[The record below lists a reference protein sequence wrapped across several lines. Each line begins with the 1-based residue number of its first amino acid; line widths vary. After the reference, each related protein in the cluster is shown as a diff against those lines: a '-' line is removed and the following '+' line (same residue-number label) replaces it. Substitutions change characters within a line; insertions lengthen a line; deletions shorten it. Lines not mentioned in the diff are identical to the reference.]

1 MNGLQAYQRVNTQT
15 SITDADPH
23 KLIQLLYNGALER
36 INMAKARMQAKDYAG
51 KGKLIGKAIEI
62 IGGLKSFLDFEKGGE
77 LAARLEGLYDY
88 MERTLLEASA
98 KNDIAKLDEV
108 ALGERESRDLQD
120 LLDTVPLE
128 QSHLARRLKNSGH
141 TYASATGLTP

>member
-36 INMAKARMQAKDYAG
+36 INMAKARMQAMDYEG
-51 KGKLIGKAIEI
+51 KGKLISKAIEI
-62 IGGLKSFLDFEKGGE
+62 IGGLRGFLDFEKGGD

-88 MERTLLEASA
+88 MERTLFQANA
-98 KNDIAKLDEV
+98 KNDVAKLDEV
-108 ALGERESRDLQD
+108 AD
-120 LLDTVPLE
+120 LLRAIKEGWDGIREDVVSG
-128 QSHLARRLKNSGH
+128 QSRQA
-141 TYASATGLTP
+141 AV

>member
-1 MNGLQAYQRVNTQT
+1 MNGLQAYHRVNTQT

-23 KLIQLLYNGALER
+23 RLIQLLYNGALER
-36 INMAKARMQAKDYAG
+36 INMAKARMQAKDFEG

-62 IGGLKSFLDFEKGGE
+62 IGGLRSFLDFEKGGE

-98 KNDIAKLDEV
+98 RNDIAKLDEV
-108 ALGERESRDLQD
+108 AN
-120 LLDTVPLE
+120 LLRSIKEGWDGIRNEVVE
-128 QSHLARRLKNSGH
+128 QSAQVG
-141 TYASATGLTP
+141 

>member
-36 INMAKARMQAKDYAG
+36 INMAKARMQAKDFAG

-88 MERTLLEASA
+88 MERTLLEASSR
-98 KNDIAKLDEV
+98 NDTAKLDEV
-108 ALGERESRDLQD
+108 AD
-120 LLDTVPLE
+120 LLRSIKGGWDGIREEAVG
-128 QSHLARRLKNSGH
+128 QSAQVG
-141 TYASATGLTP
+141 

>member
-36 INMAKARMQAKDYAG
+36 INMAKARMQARDYAG
-51 KGKLIGKAIEI
+51 KGQLISKAIEI
-62 IGGLKSFLDFEKGGE
+62 IGGLRSFLDFEKGGD

-88 MERTLLEASA
+88 MERTLFEANA
-98 KNDIAKLDEV
+98 KNDPARLDEV
-108 ALGERESRDLQD
+108 AD
-120 LLDTVPLE
+120 LLR
-128 QSHLARRLKNSGH
+128 SIKSGWDGIREE
-141 TYASATGLTP
+141 AAGLSAQTA

>member
-1 MNGLQAYQRVNTQT
+1 MKGLQAYQRVNTQT

-36 INMAKARMQAKDYAG
+36 INMAKARMQAKDYEG

-62 IGGLKSFLDFEKGGE
+62 IGGLRSFLDFEKGGE

-98 KNDIAKLDEV
+98 RNDMAKLDEV
-108 ALGERESRDLQD
+108 AGLLRSVKEGWDGIREEA
-120 LLDTVPLE
+120 VG
-128 QSHLARRLKNSGH
+128 QSAQVG
-141 TYASATGLTP
+141 

>member
-36 INMAKARMQAKDYAG
+36 INMAKARMQAKDFEG
-51 KGKLIGKAIEI
+51 KGRLISKAIEI
-62 IGGLKSFLDFEKGGE
+62 IGGLRGFLDFDKGGD
-77 LAARLEGLYDY
+77 LAVRLESLYDY
-88 MERTLLEASA
+88 MERTLFEANT

-108 ALGERESRDLQD
+108 AD
-120 LLDTVPLE
+120 LLRSIKDGWDGIRE
-128 QSHLARRLKNSGH
+128 E
-141 TYASATGLTP
+141 ATSLQQQAV

>member
-1 MNGLQAYQRVNTQT
+1 MKGLKAYQQVNTQT

-36 INMAKARMQAKDYAG
+36 INMARARMQAKDYAG

-98 KNDIAKLDEV
+98 RNDVAKLDEV
-108 ALGERESRDLQD
+108 AD
-120 LLDTVPLE
+120 LLRSIKGGWDGIREEAVA
-128 QSHLARRLKNSGH
+128 QSAQVG
-141 TYASATGLTP
+141 